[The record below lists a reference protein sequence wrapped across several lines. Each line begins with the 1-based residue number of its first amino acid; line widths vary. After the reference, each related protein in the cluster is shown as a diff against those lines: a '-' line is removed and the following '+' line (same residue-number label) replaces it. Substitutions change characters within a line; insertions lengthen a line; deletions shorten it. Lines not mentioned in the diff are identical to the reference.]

1 MLEGMTELTGW
12 WWSWGTLTGGS
23 GQAFLKGWNKRRGA
37 SQVPDDSGSCPGLRS
52 EGVVFETQ
60 PVSRLRWR
68 TVPEHPVH
76 SRFIF
81 SIQGERRRSHQHL
94 SGHCSAFSL
103 SEHWLK
109 APPPGF
115 RKTLQGGSR

>member
-1 MLEGMTELTGW
+1 MLEGTTKIDRLVVVR
-12 WWSWGTLTGGS
+12 GTLTGGS
-23 GQAFLKGWNKRRGA
+23 GQAFLKGWNKRGGA

-81 SIQGERRRSHQHL
+81 SIQGERKRSHQHL
-94 SGHCSAFSL
+94 SGHYSAFFL

-109 APPPGF
+109 APPPGL
-115 RKTLQGGSR
+115 RRTLQGGSR